1 MDVGSD
7 LDWAKRWWCR
17 WVGRR
22 DRRTP
27 LDGVIEVVGGGK
39 SLVSSLGEIE
49 VCVVDVE
56 ESRWRHLMVMGAGVD
71 GDEKRRWTRVGVD
84 GSGRVVDHDDGG
96 RRVVMDVEGDV
107 VGGGGG
113 GGKGVVVMGS
123 SVEETALAVL
133 AVGGFDATAL
143 AVWVGE

>member
-1 MDVGSD
+1 MLFRS
-7 LDWAKRWWCR
+7 
-17 WVGRR
+17 
-22 DRRTP
+22 
-27 LDGVIEVVGGGK
+27 
-39 SLVSSLGEIE
+39 
-49 VCVVDVE
+49 
-56 ESRWRHLMVMGAGVD
+56 MGAGVD

-84 GSGRVVDHDDGG
+84 GSGRVVDHGDGG
-96 RRVVMDVEGDV
+96 RRVVMDVEVDV
-107 VGGGGG
+107 VGG

>member
-1 MDVGSD
+1 M
-7 LDWAKRWWCR
+7 
-17 WVGRR
+17 
-22 DRRTP
+22 
-27 LDGVIEVVGGGK
+27 VGGGK
-39 SLVSSLGEIE
+39 SLVSLLDEIE

-56 ESRWRHLMVMGAGVD
+56 ESRWRRLMVMGAGVD

-84 GSGRVVDHDDGG
+84 GSGRVVDHGDGG
-96 RRVVMDVEGDV
+96 RRVVMDVEVDV
-107 VGGGGG
+107 VGG